1 MKKEKVGGEKTMKI
15 CGILLVVIF
24 SVFLVHP
31 AFSGNTDQGMDHS
44 RHAGE
49 KIHESNVEG
58 YQFAYHLV
66 DLKEKNSRHLMVYII
81 GPEGE
86 KIDQAKVGFLVKR
99 PDGSKQKLM
108 ATGMKG
114 AFGVNV
120 DFKVKGTYKIKMKVV
135 TGGKKLFDEFVYE
148 VK

>member
-1 MKKEKVGGEKTMKI
+1 MKI
-15 CGILLVVIF
+15 YGIIFVVILSVLLIHPILLGYA
-24 SVFLVHP
+24 SE
-31 AFSGNTDQGMDHS
+31 GMDHS
-44 RHAGE
+44 SHVGE
-49 KIHESNVEG
+49 KIHNANVEG

-66 DLKEKNSRHLMVYII
+66 DLKEQKLRHLMVYIV
-81 GPEGE
+81 GPKGE
-86 KIDQAKVGFLVKR
+86 KIDNAKVGFLVEG

-120 DFKVKGTYKIKMKVV
+120 DLNIKGVYKIKMKII
-135 TGGKKLFDEFVYE
+135 TNGKKLFDEFVYE